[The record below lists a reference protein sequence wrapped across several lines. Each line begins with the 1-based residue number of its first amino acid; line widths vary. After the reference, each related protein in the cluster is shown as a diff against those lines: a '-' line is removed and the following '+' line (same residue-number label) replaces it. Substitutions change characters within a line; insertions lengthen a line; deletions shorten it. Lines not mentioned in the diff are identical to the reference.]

1 MDLISLGVGL
11 VVGVAAGWFI
21 TSLLYRKDL
30 ELHRKELE
38 SEKAVGEARK
48 GDRED
53 FANLFANLSSEA
65 LQKNNEQFLT
75 LAKERL
81 SKQTETGEL
90 KLEEKKKLI
99 DANLKKMA
107 AGLENLSKETV
118 ALKTGLNLNKDET
131 SKLQKTT
138 EDLRNVLSSSQ
149 ARGQWGEKMVEDIL
163 NLVGLVEHINF
174 VKQKQLESGPGRPDF
189 TFLLPSD
196 KKVNLDAK
204 FPLAHYERFI
214 AADDEEIKKSA
225 KKNFLTDVKNHIKA
239 VAGRNYISPEDNTV
253 DYVLV
258 FIPNESIYA
267 FIHQSDPA
275 ILDFALEKR
284 IILCSPITLYAVVSL
299 IHQAVSDF
307 VMEERAEEIM
317 KLLGEFQ
324 NQWDKFKGVLKKMGN
339 RIADTQREFADL
351 TSTRTNMLE
360 KSLDKIESI
369 RSQQESEPEAL
380 TEDSTET

>member
-1 MDLISLGVGL
+1 MDLISLGIGL
-11 VVGVAAGWFI
+11 GIGLGVGVAAGWFI
-21 TSLLYRKDL
+21 TSLLHRKDL

-65 LQKNNEQFLT
+65 LQKNNEQFLA

-81 SKQTETGEL
+81 SKQTEAGEL

-107 AGLENLSKETV
+107 NSLDNLGKETLE
-118 ALKTGLNLNKDET
+118 LKTGLTLSKDET
-131 SKLQKTT
+131 LKLQKTT

-163 NLVGLVEHINF
+163 DLVGLVEHINF
-174 VKQKQLESGPGRPDF
+174 VKQKQVESGEKPDF
-189 TFLLPSD
+189 TFLLPNQ

-204 FPLAHYERFI
+204 FPLAHYERFV
-214 AADDEEIKKSA
+214 AADDKVVKEAEKKQ
-225 KKNFLTDVKNHIKA
+225 FLVDVKGHIKA
-239 VAGRNYISPEDNTV
+239 VANRNYINPAENTV

-299 IHQAVSDF
+299 IHQAVSNF
-307 VMEERAEEIM
+307 AMEERAGEIM
-317 KLLGEFQ
+317 NHLANFQKQWELYKSVLENMGKRIESAQKEYEKL
-324 NQWDKFKGVLKKMGN
+324 
-339 RIADTQREFADL
+339 T
-351 TSTRTNMLE
+351 TTRTRQLE
-360 KSLDKIESI
+360 KPLNKIGEL
-369 RSQQESEPEAL
+369 RSQQEDELELLSE
-380 TEDSTET
+380 D

>member
-1 MDLISLGVGL
+1 MDLISLGIGLGVGI
-11 VVGVAAGWFI
+11 AAGWFI

-81 SKQTETGEL
+81 SKQTESGEL

-107 AGLENLSKETV
+107 DSLDNLGKETLE
-118 ALKTGLNLNKDET
+118 LKTGLTLSKDET
-131 SKLQKTT
+131 LKLQKTT

-174 VKQKQLESGPGRPDF
+174 VKQKQVESGEKPDF
-189 TFLLPSD
+189 TFLLPNQ

-204 FPLAHYERFI
+204 FPLAHYERFV
-214 AADDEEIKKSA
+214 AADNEVVKEAEKKQ
-225 KKNFLTDVKNHIKA
+225 FLADVKGHIKA
-239 VAGRNYISPEDNTV
+239 VADRNYINPAENTV

-299 IHQAVSDF
+299 IHQAVSNF
-307 VMEERAEEIM
+307 AMEERAGEIM
-317 KLLGEFQ
+317 NHLANFQKQWELYKSVLENMGKRIESAQKEYEKL
-324 NQWDKFKGVLKKMGN
+324 
-339 RIADTQREFADL
+339 T
-351 TSTRTNMLE
+351 TTRTRQLE
-360 KSLDKIESI
+360 KPLNKIGELRSRQEDELDLLS
-369 RSQQESEPEAL
+369 
-380 TEDSTET
+380 EDSLEP

>member
-1 MDLISLGVGL
+1 MELNSLLFLLVGL
-11 VVGVAAGWFI
+11 AGGCI
-21 TSLLYRKDL
+21 VTALLYRQKLKSIETL
-30 ELHRKELE
+30 E
-38 SEKAVGEARK
+38 EARK
-48 GDRED
+48 GDQAGMEKA
-53 FANLFANLSSEA
+53 FESLSYAALKESTSE
-65 LQKNNEQFLT
+65 FLK
-75 LAKERL
+75 LAKQTL
-81 SKQTETGEL
+81 SNQTEAGEA
-90 KLEEKKKLI
+90 KLDEKKKLI
-99 DANLKKMA
+99 DARLETMGKNLDD
-107 AGLENLSKETV
+107 LLKETV
-118 ALKTGLNLNKDET
+118 KLKTGLTSSQTET
-131 SKLQKTT
+131 NRLRETT